1 MALHKLLESAREA
14 ALKSVDGHL
23 QPQAL
28 GEGTLLSEA
37 GLLGCNSAYIN
48 SSLS

>member
-28 GEGTLLSEA
+28 GEGK
-37 GLLGCNSAYIN
+37 
-48 SSLS
+48 

>member
-1 MALHKLLESAREA
+1 MALHELLESAREA

-28 GEGTLLSEA
+28 SKGK
-37 GLLGCNSAYIN
+37 
-48 SSLS
+48 